1 LKARPKEAIDALDD
15 LAGEHP
21 GDSSIEHL
29 AARSRVMRECPPDAD
44 WDAPGT
50 DRDAPSRFEVK

>member
-21 GDSSIEHL
+21 DDSSIEHL

-44 WDAPGT
+44 WDAI
-50 DRDAPSRFEVK
+50 SRFEVK